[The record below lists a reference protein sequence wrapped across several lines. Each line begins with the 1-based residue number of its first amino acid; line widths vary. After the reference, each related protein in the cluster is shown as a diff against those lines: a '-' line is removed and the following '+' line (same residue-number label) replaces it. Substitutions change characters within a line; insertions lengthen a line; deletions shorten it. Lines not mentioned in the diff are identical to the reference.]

1 MTDKELLDDLMKIKA
16 SQFDLWK
23 YFEDRADQ
31 FGERLWTI
39 GIWLMAVIGATLS
52 LPFAA
57 KFVTVT
63 EGAFPIHVVARL
75 PVAVISVF
83 GMAFVVY
90 AFFALLDIRHH
101 IVGNW
106 ERAVYAR
113 TLEPERQPLGSRKL
127 HGWWVLLVFGC
138 TAAVAFAGLF
148 ILACVAPDATQSP
161 L

>member
-1 MTDKELLDDLMKIKA
+1 MTNKELVDSLMKIKA

-31 FGERLWTI
+31 LGERLWTI

-57 KFVTVT
+57 KFVTLG
-63 EGAFPIHVVARL
+63 EGAFPLHVAARL
-75 PVAVISVF
+75 PVALISAV
-83 GMAFVVY
+83 GI
-90 AFFALLDIRHH
+90 ALLLYAYLALDDIQHH
-101 IVGNW
+101 IVENW
-106 ERAVYAR
+106 EKAGYAR
-113 TLEPERQPLGSRKL
+113 TLEPASLSLGRKR

-138 TAAVAFAGLF
+138 TATVGFAGLF
-148 ILACVAPDATQSP
+148 ILACVAPDAAQSP